1 MKNKIKKVHQIKGVQ
16 QKISELILGT
26 AFYNFDQ
33 QDIWFDIMDEY
44 FASGGNTLDTAFHYG
59 HGTSEKVIGSWLAKH
74 AKRPDVVIVTKGAH
88 ITDEISAK
96 EFEQII
102 KKQFSASLENLATDY
117 IDIYMLHRDI
127 PSVPVEAFI
136 DTLNELLDTGKIKS
150 FGASNWA
157 YSRID
162 KANEYAATHS
172 LQTFATVSNN
182 LSLAVPLEPFYE
194 GLLSAHGPGE
204 QWHSKRKETP
214 LISWSSGARGFF
226 AGIITPQMRDSIE
239 TITDSFIVRMLE
251 VYGSDENFQRLRR
264 AEQLAKSKGQ
274 YSAVQIAIAWALARP
289 FPAIPI
295 VGPRTKQELLSCV
308 EAASIKLTESELA
321 WLNLERDE
329 K

>member
-1 MKNKIKKVHQIKGVQ
+1 MKAKIKKVHEVKGVQ

-33 QDIWFDIMDEY
+33 QDIWFDIADEY
-44 FASGGNTLDTAFHYG
+44 LASGGNTLDTAYHYND
-59 HGTSEKVIGSWLAKH
+59 SEKVVGKWMSSR
-74 AKRPDVVIVTKGAH
+74 AKRQDVVIVTKGAH

-96 EFEQII
+96 EFDRII
-102 KKQFSASLENLATDY
+102 KKEFSASLENLATDY

-136 DTLNELLDTGKIKS
+136 DSMNELLDAGKIKS
-150 FGASNWA
+150 FGASNWD
-157 YSRID
+157 YTRID
-162 KANEYAATHS
+162 RANEYARQQS
-172 LQTFATVSNN
+172 METFAVVSNN

-194 GLLSAHGPGE
+194 GLLSAHGEGE
-204 QWHSKRKETP
+204 QWHSKRTDTP

-251 VYGSDENFQRLRR
+251 VYGSDENFQRLKR
-264 AEQLAKSKGQ
+264 AEELAKSKGE
-274 YSAVQIAIAWALARP
+274 YSAVQMAIAWALARP

-295 VGPRTKQELLSCV
+295 VGPRTKQELLSCI
-308 EAASIKLTESELA
+308 EAASINLTESELA
-321 WLNLERDE
+321 WLNLASDE